1 MAALWVLCRA
11 VSECRR
17 FGLQPCEASMIVLTS
32 DRQQIGIRSRGE
44 RAPMA
49 WDEGRDAVRAQIAST
64 ASNWQRDG
72 IDAK

>member
-1 MAALWVLCRA
+1 
-11 VSECRR
+11 
-17 FGLQPCEASMIVLTS
+17 MIVLTS

-44 RAPMA
+44 RAPVA